1 VERRPTLARA
11 WAVAYCTWSP
21 TSSARPRHV
30 GHCPGGANIVA
41 MRWQRGA
48 GLEFDRVA
56 AFNDAVFAIALT
68 LLVLDLHLPHLH
80 DPRSSSDFV
89 HALGN
94 IVPDLISFA
103 IAFSVIGQNW
113 IRQHRFYGDLS
124 AVDSRFLA
132 LNVVY
137 LACIA
142 LVPFPT
148 SVISQYV
155 DNPMAFTMFAVV
167 LAAVSAT
174 DALLIAYA
182 QAAGLVRKAWTPP
195 EYRFA
200 LQETLAPIVLFLGT
214 IPLAFLIDPIP
225 TIVLWLPF
233 SFLLRR
239 LLERRR

>member
-1 VERRPTLARA
+1 
-11 WAVAYCTWSP
+11 
-21 TSSARPRHV
+21 
-30 GHCPGGANIVA
+30 

-48 GLEFDRVA
+48 GLEFGRVA

-80 DPRSSSDFV
+80 HARSVSDFI
-89 HALGN
+89 HALGK
-94 IVPDLISFA
+94 ILPDLISFA

-124 AVDSRFLA
+124 TVDSRFLS

-167 LAAVSAT
+167 LSAVAAT
-174 DALLIAYA
+174 DALLVAYA
-182 QAAGLVRKAWTPP
+182 QPARLVREPWTASQ
-195 EYRFA
+195 YRFA
-200 LQETLAPIVLFLGT
+200 VREALAPIALFLGT
-214 IPLAFLIDPIP
+214 IPLAFLIGPIP
-225 TIVLWLPF
+225 TIVLWLPL

-239 LLERRR
+239 LLERTR

>member
-1 VERRPTLARA
+1 
-11 WAVAYCTWSP
+11 
-21 TSSARPRHV
+21 
-30 GHCPGGANIVA
+30 
-41 MRWQRGA
+41 MRWRRGA

-80 DPRSSSDFV
+80 DPKSVSDFV

-103 IAFSVIGQNW
+103 IAFSIIGQNW
-113 IRQHRFYGDLS
+113 IRQHRFYAGLG

-155 DNPMAFTMFAVV
+155 DNPMAFTLFAVV
-167 LAAVSAT
+167 LSAVAAT

-182 QAAGLVRKAWTPP
+182 KPAGLVREPWTAR

-200 LQETLAPIVLFLGT
+200 LQEGLAPILLFLGT
-214 IPLAFLIDPIP
+214 IPLAFLINPIP
-225 TIVLWLPF
+225 TIVLWLPL

-239 LLERRR
+239 LLERGR